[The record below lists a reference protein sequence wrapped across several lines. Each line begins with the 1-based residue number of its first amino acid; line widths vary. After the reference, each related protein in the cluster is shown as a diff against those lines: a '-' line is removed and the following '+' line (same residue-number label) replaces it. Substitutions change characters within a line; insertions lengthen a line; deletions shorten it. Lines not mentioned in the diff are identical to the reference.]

1 MNIDKMKDVSIF
13 WFRRDL
19 RLNDNAGLY
28 HALKSGNPVLP
39 IFIFDSE
46 ILEKLDNKKDKR
58 VEFIHSALAEYKKD
72 LEALGSSLLVLHGTP
87 IEMYKKVLAD
97 YKVKAVYTNHDYE
110 PYAIKRDKE
119 IQELLAKNNVHFT
132 PLKIK

>member
-1 MNIDKMKDVSIF
+1 MNKDKMKDVSIF

-28 HALKSGNPVLP
+28 HALKSGSPVLP

-58 VEFIHSALAEYKKD
+58 VEFIHSALASIKKE
-72 LEALGSSLLVLHGTP
+72 LEAMGSSLMVLHGTP
-87 IEMYKKVLAD
+87 IEIYKQLIVD
-97 YKVKAVYTNHDYE
+97 YNVKAVFTNHDYE

-119 IQELLAKNNVHFT
+119 IQDLLAK
-132 PLKIK
+132 K